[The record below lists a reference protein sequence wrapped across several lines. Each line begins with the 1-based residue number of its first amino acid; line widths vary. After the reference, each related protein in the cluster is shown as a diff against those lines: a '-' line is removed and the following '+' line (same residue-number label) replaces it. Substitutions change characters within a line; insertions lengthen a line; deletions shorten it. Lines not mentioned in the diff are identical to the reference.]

1 MSLTTASLP
10 GSVGALTAFQPT
22 LQLPELNRNA
32 VQRKESEAFENV
44 GDQM

>member
-10 GSVGALTAFQPT
+10 GSVGALTPFQPI

-32 VQRKESEAFENV
+32 IQRKESDPFENV